1 MLSYFNKLPPK
12 PSYINKVLKVLSSAH
27 LTLSQIQTKTL
38 LTRTQV
44 ACTLDKLISEKK
56 VLVIHE
62 EKGKKYYGIKS

>member
-12 PSYINKVLKVLSSAH
+12 PSYINKVLKALSSAH
-27 LTLSQIQTKTL
+27 LTLSQIQTKTS

-44 ACTLDKLISEKK
+44 TCTLDKLIAEK
-56 VLVIHE
+56 VIVTHE